1 MASAAAAAAAAFGG
15 GPALTIVPQ
24 VTAPGGLPP
33 GITMVPQLSAPGV
46 LQGMP
51 PGMGMM
57 PPGMGLPPGMGMPGL
72 PMLSGASSSA
82 LLESLLL
89 SGIPG
94 LLPPEIRALNERTQE
109 KKDRLKRTQEEQR
122 RSGEGAGSG
131 GVSVD
136 ALFEADLMALRAG
149 KTASEAAAAL
159 AAGGGGEAGGGGGAK
174 AGGDP
179 APSVRKTGFVLMKKG
194 GLASVQQKRQAK
206 FLPAAAVVEEPSG
219 RHALHP
225 LG

>member
-1 MASAAAAAAAAFGG
+1 M
-15 GPALTIVPQ
+15 
-24 VTAPGGLPP
+24 
-33 GITMVPQLSAPGV
+33 
-46 LQGMP
+46 
-51 PGMGMM
+51 
-57 PPGMGLPPGMGMPGL
+57 
-72 PMLSGASSSA
+72 
-82 LLESLLL
+82 
-89 SGIPG
+89 
-94 LLPPEIRALNERTQE
+94 LPPEIRALNERTQE

-149 KTASEAAAAL
+149 KTAGEAAAAAAAL
-159 AAGGGGEAGGGGGAK
+159 SAGGGGEAGGGGGAK